1 MADDDSPKK
10 TSPVKRE
17 LILKN
22 LERNRGKALK
32 RRDPK
37 EIAEILE
44 GHEARRK
51 QAKT

>member
-1 MADDDSPKK
+1 MADDESPKK
-10 TSPVKRE
+10 TSPVRRE

-22 LERNRGKALK
+22 LDRNRGKTLK

-44 GHEARRK
+44 GYEARRK
-51 QAKT
+51 RPKT